1 MKKALCLVLVAL
13 LMLGSVAAF
22 AESEAPEYKVAILA
36 SFYSA
41 AIDYADQKGYDLEEG
56 INIVPQQFASG
67 APMNEAFA
75 AGELDAADMGP
86 AAVHAVGKFNA
97 KVIAQNAKQV
107 ACQLIIKPD
116 TDIANAGPDENGV
129 YGTADLVRGKT
140 IMGPAGTYSHYLI
153 IGWLNY
159 LGLTIDDVNYVNMD
173 YPTASQ
179 AFETDRG
186 EICAMQNPNVYDAQ
200 AKGYISVG
208 DPAFIA
214 PMYENLIASNE
225 AYTEKREQTKAF
237 LKVVYRAQEEL
248 LADDALAA
256 QVLGDFYAKVGY
268 TASPEAVMDEVVNQ
282 RPLLS
287 LADAAMVPV
296 GASLVDT
303 AIFMQSLGQIE
314 QSQTDA
320 VSENLKG
327 DILQEICTEAG
338 IAFAE

>member
-1 MKKALCLVLVAL
+1 MKKALCLILAAL
-13 LMLGSVAAF
+13 LMLGTAAAF

-314 QSQTDA
+314 QAQTDA

-338 IAFAE
+338 IQFAE

>member
-13 LMLGSVAAF
+13 MLLGCMAAF
-22 AESEAPEYKVAILA
+22 AESKAPEYRVAILA

-56 INIVPQQFASG
+56 IDIIPQQFASG

-75 AGELDAADMGP
+75 VGELEAADMGP

-116 TDIANAGPDENGV
+116 SDIAKAGPDENGV

-140 IMGPAGTYSHYLI
+140 VMGPAGTYSHYLI

-179 AFETDRG
+179 AFETDQG

-214 PMYENLIASNE
+214 PMYENLIASDKAYNE
-225 AYTEKREQTKAF
+225 MREETKAF

-248 LADDALAA
+248 LADDELAA
-256 QVLGDFYAKVGY
+256 KVLGEFYAKVGY
-268 TASPEAVMDEVVNQ
+268 TASPEAVMDEVKNQ

-287 LADAAMVPV
+287 LAEAAMVPV
-296 GASLVDT
+296 GESLVDT
-303 AIFMQSLGQIE
+303 AEFMQSLGQIE
-314 QSQTDA
+314 QAQTDNVA
-320 VSENLKG
+320 KNIAN
-327 DILQEICTEAG
+327 DILKEICAEAN
-338 IAFAE
+338 IEFAE

>member
-1 MKKALCLVLVAL
+1 MKKALCLVLVTL
-13 LMLGSVAAF
+13 MMLGSVAAL
-22 AESEAPEYKVAILA
+22 AEAPEYKVAILA

-41 AIDYADQKGYDLEEG
+41 AIDYADQMGYDLEEG
-56 INIVPQQFASG
+56 IDIVPQQFASG

-116 TDIANAGPDENGV
+116 SDIAQAGPDENGV

-140 IMGPAGTYSHYLI
+140 IMGPVGTYSHYLI

-179 AFETDRG
+179 AFETDQG

-225 AYTEKREQTKAF
+225 AYSEKRDQTKAF

-248 LADDALAA
+248 LADDELAA
-256 QVLGDFYAKVGY
+256 KVLGDFYAKVGY
-268 TASPEAVMDEVVNQ
+268 TASPEAVMDEVQNQ

-287 LADAAMVPV
+287 LAEAAMVPV
-296 GASLVDT
+296 GESLVDT
-303 AIFMQSLGQIE
+303 AVFMQSLGQIE
-314 QSQTDA
+314 QSQTDM
-320 VSENLKG
+320 VSENIKA

>member
-13 LMLGSVAAF
+13 LMLSSVAAF
-22 AESEAPEYKVAILA
+22 AEAPEYKVAILA

-56 INIVPQQFASG
+56 IDIVPQQFASG

-107 ACQLIIKPD
+107 ACQLIIKPES
-116 TDIANAGPDENGV
+116 DIAQAGPDENGV

-140 IMGPAGTYSHYLI
+140 IMGPVGTYSHYLI

-179 AFETDRG
+179 AFETDQG
-186 EICAMQNPNVYDAQ
+186 EVCAMQNPNVYDAQ

-225 AYTEKREQTKAF
+225 AYTEKRDQTKAF

-268 TASPEAVMDEVVNQ
+268 TASPEAVMDEVQNQ

-287 LADAAMVPV
+287 LAEAAMVPV
-296 GASLVDT
+296 GDSLVDT
-303 AIFMQSLGQIE
+303 AVFMQSLGQIE
-314 QSQTDA
+314 QSQTDM

>member
-13 LMLGSVAAF
+13 LMLSSVAAF
-22 AESEAPEYKVAILA
+22 AEAPEYKVAILA

-56 INIVPQQFASG
+56 IDIVPQQFASG

-107 ACQLIIKPD
+107 ACQLIIKPES
-116 TDIANAGPDENGV
+116 DIAQAGPDENGV

-140 IMGPAGTYSHYLI
+140 IMGPVGTYSHYLI

-179 AFETDRG
+179 AFETDQG
-186 EICAMQNPNVYDAQ
+186 EVCAMQNPNVYDAQ

-225 AYTEKREQTKAF
+225 AYNEKRDQTKAF

-268 TASPEAVMDEVVNQ
+268 TASPEAVMDEVQNQ

-287 LADAAMVPV
+287 LAEAAMVPV
-296 GASLVDT
+296 GDSLVDT
-303 AIFMQSLGQIE
+303 AVFMQSLGQIE
-314 QSQTDA
+314 QSQTDM

>member
-1 MKKALCLVLVAL
+1 MKKALCLVLAAL
-13 LMLGSVAAF
+13 MTMGCCAAF
-22 AESEAPEYKVAILA
+22 AEDKIPEYEVGILA

-56 INIVPQQFASG
+56 VDIIPNQFASG

-75 AGELDAADMGP
+75 CGDLDAADIGP
-86 AAVHAVGKFNA
+86 AAVHAVGKFGA

-116 TDIANAGPDENGV
+116 SDIAQAGPDENGV
-129 YGTADLVRGKT
+129 YGTADLVRSKT

-173 YPTASQ
+173 YPTANQ
-179 AFETDRG
+179 AFETDQG
-186 EICAMQNPNVYDAQ
+186 EICAMQNPNCYDAQ
-200 AKGYISVG
+200 VKGYISVG

-214 PMYENLIASNE
+214 PMYENIICSDE
-225 AYTEKREQTKAF
+225 AYTEKREATKAF

-248 LADDALAA
+248 LADDELAA

-268 TASPEAVMDEVVNQ
+268 TASPEAVMDEVQNQ

-287 LADAAMVPV
+287 LAEAGMVPV

-303 AIFMQSLGQIE
+303 AVFMQSLGQIE
-314 QSQTDA
+314 QAQTDA
-320 VSENLKG
+320 VAENIRA
-327 DILQEICTEAG
+327 DILQEICAEANLPY
-338 IAFAE
+338 AE